1 MFVPEIRRELDHFP
15 IGIESGTV
23 PTNDGAD
30 RHRVTKIMNARTTT
44 PFARW
49 ASVTNADCHS
59 NPSEDRF
66 DIVGAWTPAPLVEE
80 EWLGPVAKNPVAHR
94 AVGAQVLCGR
104 ERDREQP
111 KLAILRSCDCQHLL
125 VEVDIGLTGLV
136 RGAFASPP
144 GSGRESSLV
153 DDIPTR
159 IVLEN
164 EGDRQWF
171 LRGGCPESA
180 IRTLVVDA
188 VADVASGALL
198 LPEEVVAAL
207 GLGDRGVVL
216 ATPAEVSDPPPPVR
230 SHEQRPVAGP
240 VAVRLG
246 NRSMVTDC
254 VVVPRGTQPRVGHLV
269 LTRLDLDFDY
279 DRETVVPRCPDY
291 PLLRI

>member
-1 MFVPEIRRELDHFP
+1 MPSQIR
-15 IGIESGTV
+15 
-23 PTNDGAD
+23 
-30 RHRVTKIMNARTTT
+30 
-44 PFARW
+44 
-49 ASVTNADCHS
+49 
-59 NPSEDRF
+59 
-66 DIVGAWTPAPLVEE
+66 
-80 EWLGPVAKNPVAHR
+80 
-94 AVGAQVLCGR
+94 
-104 ERDREQP
+104 
-111 KLAILRSCDCQHLL
+111 
-125 VEVDIGLTGLV
+125 LTGLV

-216 ATPAEVSDPPPPVR
+216 VTPAEVSDPPPPVR